1 MATIEN
7 KSTLFHWNKIQSG
20 PTTEFEEVAPILTQG
35 SILAGNPANDGM
47 PVAVTSTDIGKI
59 LKIISD
65 DNGGVKV
72 SWESQDAGH
81 SQNTDV
87 GTSNSTFYLGGETG
101 VKLSNH
107 SGILWV
113 RTPDNL
119 AYSGVCAKTLD
130 VSGEGGYVLL
140 PTVDPFGDAPSADYH
155 AVHKKWVLDQLGAT
169 AGGLIFK
176 GTADSAAAMSIPYQV
191 GDLYRSGFAGT
202 FLTHV
207 VEVGDWI
214 AAVKTRTEG
223 TPEASDWAVW
233 QSNIDGAVTAFSGF
247 TNGGM
252 IIGAGANK
260 TLKSL
265 NMAQYSLPVANTAN
279 TITSLTL
286 PVETFVGRTAAVN
299 GPIKALDKTA
309 ANTILGFTGLAR
321 DFPDTPLSS
330 NNQAINKITRD
341 AQGLI
346 TEVGITTITAA
357 HVSARRDWVSAP
369 TTNWA
374 TATGEAGDEAY
385 DSNYHYVWIA
395 TDTVRRTPLGK

>member
-87 GTSNSTFYLGGETG
+87 GTSNNTFYLGGATG
-101 VKLSNH
+101 VKLRDND
-107 SGILWV
+107 GDLGV
-113 RTPDNL
+113 RTFNNL
-119 AYSGVCAKTLD
+119 DYSGVCAKTLD
-130 VSGEGGYVLL
+130 VSIEGGYVLL
-140 PTVDPFGDAPSADYH
+140 PTTEPSADYH

-176 GTADSAAAMSIPYQV
+176 GTAASAETMPITFQV

-202 FLTHV
+202 FLTHA

-214 AAVKTRTEG
+214 AALTTRTEG
-223 TPEASDWAVW
+223 TPVADDWAVW
-233 QSNIDGAVTAFSGF
+233 QSNIDGAVTATSSF

-286 PVETFVGRTAAVN
+286 PVETFVGRSAAVN

-321 DFPDTPLSS
+321 DFPGTPVQS

-346 TEVGITTITAA
+346 TEVGITTITPAG
-357 HVSARRDWVSAP
+357 VSARRDWVSAP

-374 TATGEAGDEAY
+374 TAHGEAGDEAY
-385 DSNYHYVWIA
+385 DSNYHYIWIA

>member
-20 PTTEFEEVAPILTQG
+20 VTTEFEEVAPILTQG
-35 SILAGNPANDGM
+35 SILAGNPANNGM

-59 LKIISD
+59 LKTISD

-81 SQNTDV
+81 SQNTDI
-87 GTSNSTFYLGGETG
+87 GTSNNTFYLGGATG
-101 VKLSNH
+101 VKLRDNNGDLGVRTFNNLDY
-107 SGILWV
+107 SGIF
-113 RTPDNL
+113 
-119 AYSGVCAKTLD
+119 AKTLD

-140 PTVDPFGDAPSADYH
+140 PTAAPSSDYH

-176 GTADSAAAMSIPYQV
+176 GTAASAETMPITFQV
-191 GDLYRSGFAGT
+191 GDLYRSGFVGT
-202 FLTHV
+202 FLTHA

-214 AAVKTRTEG
+214 AAVNTRTEG
-223 TPEASDWAVW
+223 TPVAGDWAVW
-233 QSNIDGAVTAFSGF
+233 QSNIDGAVTATSSF

-286 PVETFVGRTAAVN
+286 PVETFVGRSAAVN

-321 DFPDTPLSS
+321 DFPSTPLGS
-330 NNQAINKITRD
+330 NNQAINRITRD
-341 AQGLI
+341 AQGII

-374 TATGEAGDEAY
+374 TAPGEAGDEAY

>member
-20 PTTEFEEVAPILTQG
+20 VTTEFEEVAPILTQG

-72 SWESQDAGH
+72 SWESQEAGH
-81 SQNTDV
+81 SQNTDI
-87 GTSNSTFYLGGETG
+87 GTSNSTFYIGGNTG
-101 VKLSNH
+101 VKLRDKD
-107 SGILWV
+107 GDLWV
-113 RTPDNL
+113 RTFNNL
-119 AYSGVCAKTLD
+119 DYSGVCAKTLD
-130 VSGEGGYVLL
+130 VSQEGGYVLL
-140 PTVDPFGDAPSADYH
+140 PTADPSADYH

-169 AGGLIFK
+169 AGGLLFK
-176 GTADSAAAMSIPYQV
+176 GTAGSAESMPITYQV
-191 GDLYRSGFAGT
+191 GDLYRSGFVGT
-202 FLTHV
+202 FLTHA

-223 TPEASDWAVW
+223 TPVADDWAVW
-233 QSNIDGAVTAFSGF
+233 QSNIDGAVTATSNF
-247 TNGGM
+247 TSGGM
-252 IIGAGANK
+252 IIGAGANRS
-260 TLKSL
+260 LKSL
-265 NMAQYSLPVANTAN
+265 NMAQYSLPVANTEN

-286 PVETFVGRTAAVN
+286 PVSTFVGRSAAVN

-309 ANTILGFTGLAR
+309 ANAVLGFTGLAG
-321 DFPDTPLSS
+321 DFPSQPLMS
-330 NNQAINKITRD
+330 NNQAINRITRD

-346 TEVGITTITAA
+346 TEVGITTITPAG
-357 HVSARRDWVSAP
+357 VEARRDWVSAP

-374 TATGEAGDEAY
+374 TATGQAGDEAY
-385 DSNYHYVWIA
+385 DNNYHYIWIA